1 MREQMTL
8 PQHTIRSANM
18 GEFNDKVYE
27 TVRRVP
33 RGKVVSYGQVARL
46 IGQPRKARFVGY
58 AMHGN
63 PDPWDCAAQTG
74 IPCHRVVFK
83 DGSLAPGFA
92 FGGPDEQRARL
103 AAEGVTFLDDGRV
116 DMRACQWDGQDIG
129 DATGGEAAEEPTAP
143 PIDFDWAAE
152 LGG

>member
-1 MREQMTL
+1 
-8 PQHTIRSANM
+8 M
-18 GEFNDKVYE
+18 GEFNDRVYE

-63 PDPWDCAAQTG
+63 PDPWDCATQTG

-92 FGGPDEQRARL
+92 FGGPEEQRMRL

-116 DMRACQWDGQDIG
+116 DMRACQWDGRDAG
-129 DATGGEAAEEPTAP
+129 DANGGEAAEEPTAP
-143 PIDFDWAAE
+143 PFDFDWAAE